1 MNKAAWVLATLWLWS
16 LSLAALATPL
26 QIGPDIAY
34 TVVQDPQGSYNLDSA
49 RQRLLAPASVP
60 QRQVFARDYTTAAYW
75 LRSVLP
81 RSAFHGSALWMEIKP
96 SFVDDVQLFYRPL
109 GSDGP
114 WQHRTTGDNARM
126 PRSDLDYRFP
136 VFVIPALPADA
147 SGYEIIFR
155 VANRGPLLLR
165 PTLWQPAAFVSDAAR
180 SSAWQA
186 FYFGLAFFSTLAA
199 VTLGLVFKSRLFWS
213 VAALAGPYLL
223 LACLEGYAAWLVP
236 QAGRWL
242 QDMLTAALTLLLY
255 PCLLWAPVE
264 ALDIRHRRPRLYR
277 LFGITCGLFALL
289 LIFSIGTDFYPNA
302 IRIQTVVF
310 AATSL
315 ALFWAAIHILRNERP
330 DLSTVLLSLGP
341 FAMLAVSF
349 LGMLSLREI
358 VPYRLTL
365 YTVWQYVL
373 MANMLLVMV
382 VALIQVRKQRQ
393 QALASQRLE
402 ADLRIEREARFR
414 QRQFLGMV
422 AHEFRTPMAV
432 ISACLA
438 NLNAQTDDR
447 AALRK
452 RHERIARAT
461 DRLVQLTDTCLADA
475 RLAADR
481 LLVDRRDVSLTA
493 LMTSAASLVDVSDR
507 HSWRLSFAGIDIDD
521 DAPVNDRAFVDDAL
535 LRIAISN
542 VVDNAVKY
550 TAGGRIQGD
559 VSRANGH
566 WRIAIADA
574 GHGIAAQAVAT
585 LFERFSRMPQPE
597 HTVRGFGLGLH
608 VSRQIARAHG
618 GELALERNTPQGCLF
633 VFTLPIVDSS
643 RAHDALG

>member
-1 MNKAAWVLATLWLWS
+1 MYKAVGIIVMLW
-16 LSLAALATPL
+16 ALPLVVFATPL

-34 TVVQDPQGSYNLDSA
+34 TLVQDTQGRYDIDTA
-49 RQRLLAPASVP
+49 RPLLIAPTNTP
-60 QRQVFARDYTTAAYW
+60 HREIFARGYSTATYW
-75 LRSVLP
+75 LRAELP
-81 RSAFHGSALWMEIKP
+81 RSAFEGSALWLQIKP
-96 SFVDDVQLFYRPL
+96 SFIDDIQLFYLPL
-109 GSDGP
+109 GSTGS
-114 WQHRTTGDNARM
+114 WQHRTTGDTARA

-136 VFVIPALPADA
+136 VFVIPALSAEEP
-147 SGYEIIFR
+147 GYEIIFR

-165 PTLWQPAAFVSDAAR
+165 PTVWQPADFVSDAAR

-199 VTLGLVFKSRLFWS
+199 VALGLVFKSRLFWS

-223 LACLEGYAAWLVP
+223 LACLEGYVAWLVP
-236 QAGRWL
+236 GLGGWL
-242 QDMLTAALTLLLY
+242 QDMLTGALTLLLY
-255 PCLLWAPVE
+255 PCLLWTSVE

-277 LFGITCGLFALL
+277 LFGIVCGLFALL
-289 LIFSIGTDFYPNA
+289 LILSIGTDFYPAA

-315 ALFWAAIHILRNERP
+315 ALFWAAVRILRNERP

-382 VALIQVRKQRQ
+382 VALLQVRKQRQ
-393 QALASQRLE
+393 QALASERLE
-402 ADLRIEREARFR
+402 SDLRIEREARFR

-481 LLVDRRDVSLTA
+481 LLVDRREVSLTA
-493 LMTSAASLVDVSDR
+493 LMTSAASLVDVSER
-507 HSWRLSFAGIDIDD
+507 HGWRLSFAGIDIDD
-521 DAPVNDRAFVDDAL
+521 DAPVNDRGFVDDAL

-559 VSRANGH
+559 VSRVNGH
-566 WRIAIADA
+566 WRIAIEDE
-574 GHGIAAQAVAT
+574 GDGIAQASVAT
-585 LFERFSRMPQPE
+585 LFDRFSRMPQPE
-597 HTVRGFGLGLH
+597 HSVRGFGLGLH

-618 GELALERNTPQGCLF
+618 GDLALEKNTPRGCLF

-643 RAHDALG
+643 HTHDAHG